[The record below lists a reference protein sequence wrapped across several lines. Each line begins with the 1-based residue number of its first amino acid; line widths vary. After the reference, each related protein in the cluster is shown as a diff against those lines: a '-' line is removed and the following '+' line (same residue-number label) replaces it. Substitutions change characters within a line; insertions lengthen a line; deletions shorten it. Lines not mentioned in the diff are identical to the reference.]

1 MMHSRNIKLH
11 LIYDPYMFKLRK
23 IFLLPVLIFIF
34 ASCTN
39 KISGTNDNSVDMES
53 KADNT
58 EFNYGDISSVSITRT
73 AGRGGSTT
81 MIATKDS
88 LIFEPG
94 RRMLEE
100 KPGFRSKINKED
112 WNKLVSMIDLNVI
125 DNAKNGEGQGHYDG
139 PDFIVHIVT
148 KEKDYN
154 LLNVKDSA
162 GAKYL
167 IEIENFLK
175 TLVAKGK

>member
-1 MMHSRNIKLH
+1 MNKLKQ
-11 LIYDPYMFKLRK
+11 L
-23 IFLLPVLIFIF
+23 FLLPVLVF
-34 ASCTN
+34 AMNSCTN
-39 KISGTNDNSVDMES
+39 KVSGTSDNAVDMQTTAES
-53 KADNT
+53 G
-58 EFNYGDISSVSITRT
+58 ELNYADISSISMTRT

-112 WNKLVSMIDLNVI
+112 WNRLVSMIDLKVI

-139 PDFIVHIVT
+139 PDFIVHVVT

-162 GAKYL
+162 GAKHL

-175 TLVAKGK
+175 TLIAKGK